1 MDKHPRKKDEEKKE
15 ETKKFF
21 NMLHDL
27 FEKIVPN
34 LASGNSTLHPK
45 KIISPGA
52 IAYFLAVVERA
63 NFFGADFNDY
73 FFETDAWFMKALHVT
88 RMTIKSYREELTKA
102 KLIYCIPGK
111 HKGLASYYF
120 IPYPYNPKRRDDP
133 MKKLERRERNKAK
146 LLRQAREWEQ
156 QQRV

>member
-1 MDKHPRKKDEEKKE
+1 MDKHPRKNGEEKKE

-34 LASGNSTLHPK
+34 LILGN
-45 KIISPGA
+45 IRISPGA
-52 IAYFLAVVERA
+52 IAYFLALVERA
-63 NFFGADFNDY
+63 NHFGADFNDY
-73 FFETDAWFMKALHVT
+73 FFVTDDWFMKALNVKS
-88 RMTIKSYREELTKA
+88 RMTIKAYRKELTEA

-111 HKGLASYYF
+111 YRGYASFYF

-133 MKKLERRERNKAK
+133 MKKLKDREKMKAK
-146 LLRQAREWEQ
+146 LLRQSMEWEEQ
-156 QQRV
+156 EKGYNF

>member
-1 MDKHPRKKDEEKKE
+1 MDKHPRKKGEEKREAAKR
-15 ETKKFF
+15 FF

-27 FEKIVPN
+27 FESIVPN
-34 LASGNSTLHPK
+34 LALQ
-45 KIISPGA
+45 KIKISPGA
-52 IAYFLAVVERA
+52 IAYFWALLERA

-73 FFETDAWFMKALHVT
+73 FFETDDWFMKALHVT

-111 HKGLASYYF
+111 HKRLASYYF

-133 MKKLERRERNKAK
+133 MKRLERREKNKAK